1 MKYICIY
8 IAIVEQ
14 VSRVKLNWN
23 IPRTNLINLLHTILY
38 SILHFQKLQ
47 HWHRLNHLDSTEYE
61 NVRITTAVNCLS
73 KTGFNLTIQS
83 WKSTLTYD
91 AWVQWMAFPKWCWLV
106 IHSWCRRTQLYRI
119 IYKGLLLEMYSLI
132 HPHNQERFEETKGV
146 IRRVNHRTV
155 NTMSR

>member
-1 MKYICIY
+1 MNMHLYCYRWTGQSGQTKLEYTTYESGKSATHHIVFDPSFPEIPALIY
-8 IAIVEQ
+8 G
-14 VSRVKLNWN
+14 
-23 IPRTNLINLLHTILY
+23 
-38 SILHFQKLQ
+38 
-47 HWHRLNHLDSTEYE
+47 LNHLDSTEYE

-73 KTGFNLTIQS
+73 KTGFNLTIES

-106 IHSWCRRTQLYRI
+106 IHSWCRGTQLYRI

-132 HPHNQERFEETKGV
+132 HPHNQERLEETKGV

>member
-1 MKYICIY
+1 MNMHLYWYRWTGQSGQTKLEYTTY
-8 IAIVEQ
+8 ESGKSTTYHIVFDPSFPETPAL
-14 VSRVKLNWN
+14 V
-23 IPRTNLINLLHTILY
+23 Y
-38 SILHFQKLQ
+38 G
-47 HWHRLNHLDSTEYE
+47 LNHLDSTEYE
-61 NVRITTAVNCLS
+61 NVRITTAVNCLG
-73 KTGFNLTIQS
+73 KTAFNLTIQS

-91 AWVQWMAFPKWCWLV
+91 AWVQWMAFTKWCWLV
-106 IHSWCRRTQLYRI
+106 IHSWCRGTQLYRI